1 MGFKDLEKFNDV
13 MLAEQVWRLLRDQ
26 NSLFFR
32 VFKSKYFPRG
42 SVLEASISSG
52 SFAWKSIMKARKVIL
67 KGMGWRIGDGKS
79 INIYGDNWLP
89 GEGSPK
95 IISPQAPEL
104 KGAKLQK
111 FRPSYLWIQVLGI
124 RIFYT
129 SISFILKPKELLQ
142 SHCV

>member
-13 MLAEQVWRLLRDQ
+13 MLAKQVWRLLRDQ

-104 KGAKLQK
+104 EGAKVSAL
-111 FRPSYLWIQVLGI
+111 
-124 RIFYT
+124 
-129 SISFILKPKELLQ
+129 IS
-142 SHCV
+142 VDTGTWY